1 MAFQY
6 QPQVE
11 VQLQFN
17 GDLQV
22 ENIPALHLD
31 GPPQVQQAWFQ
42 SARQIFIAEHNQ
54 NKLIAHNLR
63 MRQLEARD
71 GRQRVRMIDDVD
83 IPQQQA
89 HPKPQIRRHVSRLQ
103 PYKKAKFRGRTATID
118 RLAANTVQTSD
129 DYDEDQHHDGFYPD
143 MA

>member
-6 QPQVE
+6 QPPAQAN
-11 VQLQFN
+11 LQYD
-17 GDLQV
+17 GDLQAGD
-22 ENIPALHLD
+22 IPAPHLD
-31 GPPQVQQAWFQ
+31 GPPQVQQAGLQ
-42 SARQIFIAEHNQ
+42 TARQMLIA
-54 NKLIAHNLR
+54 AHNLR
-63 MRQLEARD
+63 MRQLETRD

-103 PYKKAKFRGRTATID
+103 PYKKAKFLGRTATID
-118 RLAANTVQTSD
+118 RLYANTVHTSD
-129 DYDEDQHHDGFYPD
+129 DYDEDQQHDGCYPD